1 MRWACV
7 FFFFF
12 GWLANF
18 FSENEGKKNRKFCA
32 VRDFFGPY
40 FEIKIIKINHI
51 EETTKAFPR
60 SPLVAELFI
69 KKMLQ
74 PT

>member
-1 MRWACV
+1 M
-7 FFFFF
+7 FFFVFF

-18 FSENEGKKNRKFCA
+18 FSENERKKKTENF
-32 VRDFFGPY
+32 VMLGIFLGSY

-51 EETTKAFPR
+51 KETTKAFPR

>member
-1 MRWACV
+1 MLGI
-7 FFFFF
+7 FL
-12 GWLANF
+12 G
-18 FSENEGKKNRKFCA
+18 S
-32 VRDFFGPY
+32 Y

-60 SPLVAELFI
+60 SPVVAELFI